1 MVTIRGKPAVIAQ
14 KNMIK
19 SPNILIQK
27 DISHTH
33 TQIHTQKNTQTQR
46 QQGKK

>member
-33 TQIHTQKNTQTQR
+33 TNTHTEKHTNTKTA
-46 QQGKK
+46 G